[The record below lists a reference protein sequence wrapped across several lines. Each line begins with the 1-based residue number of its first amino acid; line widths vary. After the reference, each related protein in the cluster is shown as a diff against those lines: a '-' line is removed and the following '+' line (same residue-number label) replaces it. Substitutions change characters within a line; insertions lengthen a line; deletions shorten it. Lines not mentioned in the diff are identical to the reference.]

1 MKRVKIISLTIIAL
15 FLLVSCNNSRVF
27 NSYQNIDNH
36 IWDKD
41 SIISFSYNTEDTI
54 SHYNVLINIRH
65 NSEFRFQNLWLFT
78 LSTDPNNNIA
88 KDTLECYLYNNIG
101 KPLGQ
106 DYFYIYE
113 MPLMYM
119 NNIKFPTQGEYKFE
133 IMQAMRDTMLT
144 GIESLGLTIEKV
156 DYGKE

>member
-1 MKRVKIISLTIIAL
+1 M
-15 FLLVSCNNSRVF
+15 
-27 NSYQNIDNH
+27 
-36 IWDKD
+36 
-41 SIISFSYNTEDTI
+41 
-54 SHYNVLINIRH
+54 
-65 NSEFRFQNLWLFT
+65 WLFT
-78 LSTDPNNNIA
+78 VSTDPNNNIA
-88 KDTLECYLYNNIG
+88 KDTLECYLYDNIG

-133 IMQAMRDTMLT
+133 IMQAMRDSMLT

-156 DYGKE
+156 NYGKE

>member
-1 MKRVKIISLTIIAL
+1 MKIVKIFSLIIIGI
-15 FLLVSCNNSRVF
+15 FLITSCGNNRVY
-27 NSYQNIDNH
+27 NQYTNIEDH
-36 IWDKD
+36 TWHKD
-41 SIISFSYNTEDTI
+41 SALTFSFNAEDTI
-54 SHYNVLINIRH
+54 EHYNVLVNIRH
-65 NSEFRFQNLWLFT
+65 NSEFKFQNLWLFT
-78 LSTDPNNNIA
+78 ISTDPEGNIA

-119 NNIKFPTQGEYKFE
+119 NNINFPTQGEYKFE
-133 IMQAMRDTMLT
+133 IKQAMRDSMLI

-156 DYGKE
+156 NNGKE

>member
-1 MKRVKIISLTIIAL
+1 MKLVNIISLTITAL

-27 NSYQNIDNH
+27 NNYKNIDKQAWN
-36 IWDKD
+36 KD
-41 SIISFSYNTEDTI
+41 SVISFTFNTEDTI
-54 SHYNVLINIRH
+54 NHYNVLLNIRH
-65 NSEFRFQNLWLFT
+65 NSEFKFQNLWLFT
-78 LSTDPNNNIA
+78 ISTDPKGNVA

-106 DYFYIYE
+106 DYFYVYE
-113 MPLMYM
+113 MPLIYM

-133 IMQAMRDTMLT
+133 IKQAMRDSLLI

>member
-1 MKRVKIISLTIIAL
+1 MKIVNIISLTIVAL
-15 FLLVSCNNSRVF
+15 FLLVSCNNSYVF
-27 NSYQNIDNH
+27 NNYKNIDKH
-36 IWDKD
+36 IWNKD
-41 SIISFSYNTEDTI
+41 STISFTYNAEDTV
-54 SHYNVLINIRH
+54 SHYNALINIRH

-78 LSTDPNNNIA
+78 ISTDPQGNVA

-106 DYFYIYE
+106 DYFYVYE
-113 MPLMYM
+113 MPLIYM

-133 IMQAMRDTMLT
+133 IKQAMRDSLLQ
-144 GIESLGLTIEKV
+144 GIESIGLTIEKV